1 MINDTNNLDDLI
13 KIINEKHLEKDFMLI
28 GSWCEYF
35 YQEYFKNYK
44 SQMKTTD
51 FDFYVKNKQ
60 ITTEKVNI
68 SASLAK
74 RGFERF
80 DDYMTEKTIFT
91 KGDNSVEFL
100 TGIDRNRKDIYPIE
114 KLGIKAESLTRLDIF
129 DRNYLD
135 VEYKGMDI
143 RIPSPAAYIIHKLII
158 NDDRKDE
165 KSKKVLISIKGLLLK
180 IKQSPEDFKNLEI
193 IYQSDIVGRKGRN
206 KINAIC
212 QNNNIKLFTPY
223 TVEEE
228 IDFFEL
234 ITGDENKINE
244 NLSSE
249 NHNIILSDHDD
260 YEI

>member
-1 MINDTNNLDDLI
+1 
-13 KIINEKHLEKDFMLI
+13 
-28 GSWCEYF
+28 
-35 YQEYFKNYK
+35 
-44 SQMKTTD
+44 
-51 FDFYVKNKQ
+51 
-60 ITTEKVNI
+60 
-68 SASLAK
+68 
-74 RGFERF
+74 
-80 DDYMTEKTIFT
+80 MTEKTIFT

-100 TGIDRNRKDIYPIE
+100 TGIDRNIKDIYSIE

-158 NDDRKDE
+158 NDDRKYE
-165 KSKKVLISIKGLLLK
+165 KSKKDLISIKGLLLK

-193 IYQSDIVGRKGRN
+193 IYQSDTVGRKGRN
-206 KINAIC
+206 KINTIC
-212 QNNNIKLFTPY
+212 QNKNIKLFDPY

-244 NLSSE
+244 NFSSE